1 MMHLMPTH
9 KSSQSSGF
17 IPIAMAILFALLWAI
32 WIQPHTISLRH
43 ILLSLGSLLGI
54 YVVINN
60 RRLLVTKEAI
70 PLYLI
75 GALFVWIAFHLAF
88 LSQNFTL
95 QLEEFATIWKR
106 IAWGTPFAI
115 GLGLALG
122 FLLTSLQS
130 EDKGRAYQLRN
141 MAWWILFLG
150 VLTPTMIY
158 LCRYLVMAI
167 ASKLGFQLPQAL
179 MILHPPSSWYIPKTG
194 YVFFCIPALALSCA
208 SISSILRSNAKMNLW
223 KIGIYVLSIIAV
235 VAVFYLENIKNGIAY
250 SVVLVLV
257 LILQLLIHYARAR
270 SIKGLLAI
278 VFVAGAF
285 SLILAQHL
293 HKNDSWNTVL
303 ADIKVANQLETIDHW
318 KYRGDRGYPNN
329 EFGKMVSVTNY
340 ERAAWAQVAL
350 EFIAER
356 PQGYGLVLESF
367 RHIGKEKW
375 PESNLLQSHSGWLDL
390 TLGIGIPGVAL
401 IILAAFLS
409 IRSLSQCSGSL
420 WSRPV
425 IWLLSSIGLLMITTE
440 VSQKVYLDALI
451 FLILFSASL
460 SLGSSQSNKAQ
471 NY

>member
-1 MMHLMPTH
+1 
-9 KSSQSSGF
+9 
-17 IPIAMAILFALLWAI
+17 
-32 WIQPHTISLRH
+32 
-43 ILLSLGSLLGI
+43 
-54 YVVINN
+54 
-60 RRLLVTKEAI
+60 
-70 PLYLI
+70 
-75 GALFVWIAFHLAF
+75 
-88 LSQNFTL
+88 
-95 QLEEFATIWKR
+95 
-106 IAWGTPFAI
+106 
-115 GLGLALG
+115 
-122 FLLTSLQS
+122 
-130 EDKGRAYQLRN
+130 
-141 MAWWILFLG
+141 
-150 VLTPTMIY
+150 
-158 LCRYLVMAI
+158 
-167 ASKLGFQLPQAL
+167 
-179 MILHPPSSWYIPKTG
+179 
-194 YVFFCIPALALSCA
+194 
-208 SISSILRSNAKMNLW
+208 
-223 KIGIYVLSIIAV
+223 
-235 VAVFYLENIKNGIAY
+235 
-250 SVVLVLV
+250 
-257 LILQLLIHYARAR
+257 
-270 SIKGLLAI
+270 
-278 VFVAGAF
+278 
-285 SLILAQHL
+285 LAQHL

-375 PESNLLQSHSGWLDL
+375 PDSNLLQSHSGWLDL

-409 IRSLSQCSGSL
+409 IHTLSQSAGSL

-460 SLGSSQSNKAQ
+460 SLGSSQSNKAE